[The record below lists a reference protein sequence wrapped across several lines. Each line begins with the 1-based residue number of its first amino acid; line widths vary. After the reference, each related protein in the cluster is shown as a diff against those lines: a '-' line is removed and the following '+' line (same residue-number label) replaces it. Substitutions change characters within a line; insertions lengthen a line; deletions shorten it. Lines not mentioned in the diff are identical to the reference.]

1 MTKPATP
8 TRQPKPSL
16 SICPIGADSSA
27 PSDPAAE
34 TMPITVLR
42 TVAGTARADTDIA
55 IALAVQASEV
65 PISTPAPIRIG
76 IIPCA
81 VAISARPT
89 MYISEPTI
97 MIGRK
102 PQRTVSAPATGCKNP
117 QARFCTASAS
127 VNCDTEMP
135 MSCVSGCMKM
145 PKLCRRPMLSVSISE
160 APIRMGSVGRRTC
173 SRDIVLVL
181 PRGRISTKSTCD
193 SRIFGLHRP
202 V

>member
-1 MTKPATP
+1 MSSADLGGSGILSALPAYQAAGSMNSDRMTKPATP

-16 SICPIGADSSA
+16 SNCPIGAAISA
-27 PSDPAAE
+27 PSEPAAE

-81 VAISARPT
+81 VAISTRPT
-89 MYISEPTI
+89 MYMTEPTI

-102 PQRTVSAPATGCKNP
+102 P
-117 QARFCTASAS
+117 
-127 VNCDTEMP
+127 
-135 MSCVSGCMKM
+135 
-145 PKLCRRPMLSVSISE
+145 
-160 APIRMGSVGRRTC
+160 
-173 SRDIVLVL
+173 
-181 PRGRISTKSTCD
+181 
-193 SRIFGLHRP
+193 
-202 V
+202 